1 MIRAG
6 LFDLDGTLLDSM
18 YVWNH
23 VDACFF
29 ARRGLEMP
37 SDYPMAIS
45 GMSFVYTA
53 RYTKARF
60 DLPEDV
66 EEIMAEWT
74 ALAREEYA
82 LRVPLKK
89 GALEFLRA
97 LGERGVRLC
106 VVTTLLPELSGPCL
120 ARNGVD
126 SFFEFILTTHEA
138 GSRVKSDGHV
148 YRAAAQRLGVD
159 PADCA
164 VFEDVEAGIVGA
176 RACGMRAYC
185 VQDPISTHHP
195 ERIRLLADGMS
206 DNIMEFLARL

>member
-37 SDYPMAIS
+37 PDYPRSIS
-45 GMSFVYTA
+45 GMSFVNTA
-53 RYTKARF
+53 RYTKERF

-97 LGERGVRLC
+97 LRERGVRLC
-106 VVTTLLPELSGPCL
+106 VVTTLLP
-120 ARNGVD
+120 
-126 SFFEFILTTHEA
+126 
-138 GSRVKSDGHV
+138 
-148 YRAAAQRLGVD
+148 
-159 PADCA
+159 
-164 VFEDVEAGIVGA
+164 
-176 RACGMRAYC
+176 
-185 VQDPISTHHP
+185 
-195 ERIRLLADGMS
+195 
-206 DNIMEFLARL
+206 

>member
-18 YVWNH
+18 YVWTH

-37 SDYPMAIS
+37 SDYPRAIS
-45 GMSFVYTA
+45 GMSFVDTA

-82 LRVPLKK
+82 LRGLKEPSQVTEENIDDIL
-89 GALEFLRA
+89 AVLRA
-97 LGERGVRLC
+97 R
-106 VVTTLLPELSGPCL
+106 
-120 ARNGVD
+120 
-126 SFFEFILTTHEA
+126 
-138 GSRVKSDGHV
+138 K
-148 YRAAAQRLGVD
+148 Q
-159 PADCA
+159 
-164 VFEDVEAGIVGA
+164 
-176 RACGMRAYC
+176 
-185 VQDPISTHHP
+185 
-195 ERIRLLADGMS
+195 
-206 DNIMEFLARL
+206 

>member
-37 SDYPMAIS
+37 SDYPRAIS
-45 GMSFVYTA
+45 GMSFVDTA

-82 LRVPLKK
+82 LRAVSY
-89 GALEFLRA
+89 
-97 LGERGVRLC
+97 
-106 VVTTLLPELSGPCL
+106 THLPGCPS
-120 ARNGVD
+120 
-126 SFFEFILTTHEA
+126 T
-138 GSRVKSDGHV
+138 GSS
-148 YRAAAQRLGVD
+148 
-159 PADCA
+159 PS
-164 VFEDVEAGIVGA
+164 
-176 RACGMRAYC
+176 ACRYGFWGR
-185 VQDPISTHHP
+185 
-195 ERIRLLADGMS
+195 
-206 DNIMEFLARL
+206 

>member
-37 SDYPMAIS
+37 SDYPRAIS
-45 GMSFVYTA
+45 GMRFVDTA

-97 LGERGVRLC
+97 LGERGC
-106 VVTTLLPELSGPCL
+106 G
-120 ARNGVD
+120 
-126 SFFEFILTTHEA
+126 
-138 GSRVKSDGHV
+138 
-148 YRAAAQRLGVD
+148 
-159 PADCA
+159 CA
-164 VFEDVEAGIVGA
+164 W
-176 RACGMRAYC
+176 
-185 VQDPISTHHP
+185 
-195 ERIRLLADGMS
+195 
-206 DNIMEFLARL
+206 

>member
-37 SDYPMAIS
+37 PDYPRSIS
-45 GMSFVYTA
+45 GMSFVNTA
-53 RYTKARF
+53 RYTKERF

-97 LGERGVRLC
+97 LRERGVRLC

-138 GSRVKSDGHV
+138 GSRVKSDGYV

-159 PADCA
+159 PTDCA

-206 DNIMEFLARL
+206 ENIMEFLARL